1 LRLLAPRSGSALDL
15 ELEYI
20 GTSPRHF
27 TQVGQS
33 PANGIATAAI
43 DHGKI
48 GCVAWVNCLDGK
60 IAAFVADDFH
70 SRSPLAWPLVMIHRL
85 LPHPTVEEAGENGF
99 GKGNDFKCHFSVP
112 AAIIGELS
120 MRLKF

>member
-15 ELEYI
+15 KLEYI

-70 SRSPLAWPLVMIHRL
+70 SRSPFAWALVMIHRL
-85 LPHPTVEEAGENGF
+85 LPHPTVEKAGKTDL
-99 GKGNDFKCHFSVP
+99 GKATISSVIFQSP
-112 AAIIGELS
+112 PQ
-120 MRLKF
+120 